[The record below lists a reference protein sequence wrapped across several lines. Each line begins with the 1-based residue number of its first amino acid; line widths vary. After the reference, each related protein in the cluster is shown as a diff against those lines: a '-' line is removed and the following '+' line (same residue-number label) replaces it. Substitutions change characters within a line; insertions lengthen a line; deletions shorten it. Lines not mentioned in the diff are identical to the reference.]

1 MKIVSVFGQ
10 VVKACGMRGA
20 RINDMVF
27 IGKKRIIGE
36 VIKLDSDVATILCYE
51 GVSLMKVGDCVEN
64 SGELMSAEL
73 GPGLIGSIFDGLQR
87 PLNNMDCFLGGSFD
101 TARLGRDKR
110 WVVKTLEKGEVREG
124 EPVAVVQESKAV
136 AHNILSP
143 CDGVVEIK
151 EGEYCIDDVIGYVKK
166 GSVSVDVKLLT
177 KHPLRMAKKFRR
189 KHVPSKQLVT
199 GQRVLDTLFP
209 VAKGGVGAIPGGFG
223 TGKTVTMQSIAKF
236 SDADIIIMT
245 LVGERGNECADVLKS
260 FSELVNPDTGE
271 SIMEKSVIIANTSN
285 MPVSARIASVYLGA
299 TIGEYYRDMGYDVL
313 MITDSTSRWAEA
325 LREVSGSLEEMPGE
339 EGFPVYLASS
349 IAAFYGRA
357 GYVETL
363 GGTEGSLTILGAVS
377 PPGGDFSEPVVQA
390 TKGVVRCFWALSPEL
405 AYNRH
410 YPAIDWL
417 QSYSKYDIVLDD
429 GLIDEMRLT
438 VLKVMEKDE
447 NIQNTVRLVGY
458 ESLSDEDKFVL
469 YFAEIFKN
477 GFLQQSAMHDIDRY
491 TPLEK
496 QKTMLMTFLSYY
508 EAGIIALKHRDS
520 LEKIKNK
527 DIVEKLLLLKFSDT
541 GGANRLV
548 SDIEKKLLHESEFIE
563 YGELYEKFKEAEK

>member
-10 VVKACGMRGA
+10 VVRACGMKGA

-27 IGKKRIIGE
+27 VGKKRIIGE

-51 GVSLMKVGDCVEN
+51 DVALMKVGDIVEN

-73 GPGLIGSIFDGLQR
+73 GPGLIGSVFDGLQR
-87 PLNNMDCFLGGSFD
+87 PLNNMGRFLGGSFD
-101 TARLGRDKR
+101 SARLERKR
-110 WVVKTLEKGEVREG
+110 KWVVKAIKKGDVREG
-124 EPVAVVQESKAV
+124 ESVAEVRESIAV
-136 AHNILSP
+136 RHRIRSP
-143 CDGVVEIK
+143 CDGVVEIN
-151 EGEYCIDDVIGYVKK
+151 EGEYCIDDII
-166 GSVSVDVKLLT
+166 GSVKNGSVKVVVRLLT

-189 KHVPSKQLVT
+189 KRVPSKQLVT

-260 FSELVNPDTGE
+260 FAELVNPDTGE

-299 TIGEYYRDMGYDVL
+299 TIGEYYRDMGCNVL
-313 MITDSTSRWAEA
+313 MIADSTSRWAEA

-349 IAAFYGRA
+349 IAEFYGRA

-390 TKGVVRCFWALSPEL
+390 TKSVVRCFWALSPEL

-410 YPAIDWL
+410 YPAVDWL
-417 QSYSKYDIVLDD
+417 QSYSKYDIVRDD
-429 GLIDEMRLT
+429 DSVDDMILT
-438 VLKVMEKDE
+438 ILKVLERDE
-447 NIQNTVRLVGY
+447 DIQKTVRLVGY

-469 YFAEIFKN
+469 YFA
-477 GFLQQSAMHDIDRY
+477 A
-491 TPLEK
+491 P
-496 QKTMLMTFLSYY
+496 
-508 EAGIIALKHRDS
+508 
-520 LEKIKNK
+520 
-527 DIVEKLLLLKFSDT
+527 
-541 GGANRLV
+541 
-548 SDIEKKLLHESEFIE
+548 
-563 YGELYEKFKEAEK
+563 